1 MSILQQGVLVVD
13 TNWNETTD
21 FCDTT
26 PIPSKFDTAP
36 STLLFLNACV
46 GVTWM
51 IVSFFVFNKN
61 NINIK
66 AMNGTDTIP
75 LLWFWD
81 HLSNSFHGWTAA
93 MYLAT
98 LLGHL
103 LTSV

>member
-1 MSILQQGVLVVD
+1 
-13 TNWNETTD
+13 
-21 FCDTT
+21 
-26 PIPSKFDTAP
+26 
-36 STLLFLNACV
+36 
-46 GVTWM
+46 M

-61 NINIK
+61 NVNIK

-98 LLGHL
+98 LVSHL
-103 LTSV
+103 LTSVIEFTAYFLFLSGRNRWYAFWVATFGMWGSFIFLALPWIFALF